1 MVRLLLELGADP
13 QARDSRGYTPLNFAK
28 SQTDPAIAA
37 MLMAAGAEP
46 METNANRFEHLVPV
60 LNVGSVGASVDYYV
74 EKLGFQ
80 KLFDWGSP
88 PTFASVGR
96 DQVKIFLSQDEWGGP
111 TSLSIFVQDVDALY
125 HDYRTRGAVIRRPPT
140 DFPWGVRGMDIEDPD
155 GHRLRFSGD
164 GGEENR
170 SERPA

>member
-1 MVRLLLELGADP
+1 MVRLLLELGADAR
-13 QARDSRGYTPLNFAK
+13 ARDSRGYTPLSLAK

-37 MLMAAGAEP
+37 MLVAAGAEAS
-46 METNANRFEHLVPV
+46 ESAANRFEHLVPV
-60 LNVGSVGASVDYYV
+60 LNVGSIGASVDYYV

-96 DQVKIFLSQDEWGGP
+96 DQIKIFLSQEDWVGP

-125 HDYRTRGAVIRRPPT
+125 EEYRTRGAVIRRPPT
-140 DFPWGVRGMDIEDPD
+140 DLPWGVRGMDIEDPD
-155 GHRLRFSGD
+155 GHRLRFGGD

-170 SERPA
+170 SARAT